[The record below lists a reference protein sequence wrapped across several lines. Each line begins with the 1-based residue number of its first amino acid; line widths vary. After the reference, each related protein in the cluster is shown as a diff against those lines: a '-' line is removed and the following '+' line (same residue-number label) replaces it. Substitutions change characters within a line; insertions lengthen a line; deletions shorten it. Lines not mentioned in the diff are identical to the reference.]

1 MKTRIKY
8 CWICTYTTAAAGE
21 KTVIIGNEKTNTP
34 KYFTSPE
41 RARVFLRRSGLADAA
56 LQGMCRCELKAVEV

>member
-8 CWICTYTTAAAGE
+8 YWLCTYTTAATGE
-21 KTVIIGNEKTNTP
+21 KTVFVANEKTNTP

-41 RARVFLRRSGLADAA
+41 RAREFLRRSGLADAA
-56 LQGMCRCELKAVEV
+56 HLGWCRCELKAVEV

>member
-8 CWICTYTTAAAGE
+8 YWLCTYKTAGGV

-34 KYFTSPE
+34 KYFPSPE
-41 RARVFLRRSGLADAA
+41 SAAKFLKKTGLADNM
-56 LQGMCRCELKAVEV
+56 LLCKCRCELKAVEV

>member
-8 CWICTYTTAAAGE
+8 YWLCTYQAAGRE

-34 KYFTSPE
+34 KYFPSPE
-41 RARVFLRRSGLADAA
+41 SAAKFLKRTGLDTNM
-56 LQGMCRCELKAVEV
+56 LLGKCRCELKAVEV